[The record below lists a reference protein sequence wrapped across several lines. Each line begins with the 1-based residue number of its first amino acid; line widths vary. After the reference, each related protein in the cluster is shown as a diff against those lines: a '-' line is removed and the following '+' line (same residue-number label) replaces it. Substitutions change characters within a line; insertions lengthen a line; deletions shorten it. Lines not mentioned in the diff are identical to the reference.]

1 MNAVTRPDPQADLQ
15 ASRRLAE
22 RVFDALPVTQLAF
35 LKLLSLLEIR
45 ADRTIPTACVTLGA
59 RARLRINPDF
69 VRDRCATDEA
79 LVMLVLHELYHVL
92 LGHTRLYR
100 RVTPAQ
106 NWAFDAV
113 INAHLCQLF
122 PGPAHTALFRASY
135 RADRFPEA
143 LLRPPVGWRTD
154 AEHWALEG
162 AAREAHRAL
171 YTESSATYAELLT
184 LLERTVAV
192 GDAGGAR
199 DGSGA
204 GAAGEAGDAGGA
216 GDPGE
221 GRLAVEALLGSHA
234 SGPDGEADGEGAD
247 PELLAEIRDLVAR
260 WPMQERRSGRDLG
273 GARAEE
279 RLDPRRPE
287 RAAVA
292 AIRRALLPL
301 LDLGEGGSGPAAL
314 VPAAV
319 DGVLPYRSGPDRRA
333 AVREGLGLAPLH
345 WAARLPHRAP
355 GRCERVHVYVDVSG
369 SMRRILPLLY
379 GALLPLRGWLHPEL
393 HLFSTAV
400 ANVRPEA
407 LGRGRVATTWGTDIA
422 CVTAHLR
429 AHRVRRALILTD
441 GWVGPMPS
449 EDRVALRRRRLRAG
463 VVLTQGGDP
472 AFAAELGARVS
483 RLPELNP

>member
-1 MNAVTRPDPQADLQ
+1 MNAVARPDRQDERE

-22 RVFDALPVTQLAF
+22 RIFDALPVTQLAF
-35 LKLLSLLEIR
+35 LKLLSLLDIR
-45 ADRTIPTACVTLGA
+45 ADRAIPTACVTLGV

-69 VRDRCATDEA
+69 IRERCATDEA

-122 PGPAHTALFRASY
+122 PDPAHTALFRASY

-143 LLRPPVGWRTD
+143 LLRPPAGWRTD
-154 AEHWALEG
+154 AERWVLEG
-162 AAREAHRAL
+162 AALEAHRAL
-171 YTESSATYAELLT
+171 YTESSATYAELLA
-184 LLERTVAV
+184 LLEQTVAE
-192 GDAGGAR
+192 GGAEE
-199 DGSGA
+199 SL
-204 GAAGEAGDAGGA
+204 
-216 GDPGE
+216 P
-221 GRLAVEALLGSHA
+221 LEALLGTH
-234 SGPDGEADGEGAD
+234 GTGVDGEEDGEGAD
-247 PELLAEIRDLVAR
+247 PELLAAVRDLVAR

-273 GARAEE
+273 GERAEE

-301 LDLGEGGSGPAAL
+301 LDLGEGGSGSTAL
-314 VPAAV
+314 APAAV
-319 DGVLPYRSGPDRRA
+319 DGVLPYRSCPDRRA

-345 WAARLPHRAP
+345 WAAHLPHRAP

-393 HLFSTAV
+393 HLFSTTV
-400 ANVRPEA
+400 ADVRPEA

-429 AHRVRRALILTD
+429 ARRVRRALILTD
-441 GWVGPMPS
+441 GWVGPVPS
-449 EDRVALRRRRLRAG
+449 EDRVALRRRRLRTG
-463 VVLTQGGDP
+463 VVLTRGGDG
-472 AFAAELGARVS
+472 AFAADLGARVTW
-483 RLPELNP
+483 LPELQG